1 MSAKTRVDNVH
12 ERTDYLFK
20 IIAAITFAK
29 TLMTPC
35 HNTTQVL
42 HYIIRDNLPAWI
54 IKPSTTAAAVTVVRD
69 LLQLPQST
77 RSVH

>member
-29 TLMTPC
+29 TLMAPC
-35 HNTTQVL
+35 HKTTQ
-42 HYIIRDNLPAWI
+42 I

-69 LLQLPQST
+69 LLQQPQST
-77 RSVH
+77 RSAH